1 MAFLHCARSP
11 DVTKWFRGTTSGGVV
26 KCRLFSRSCSSSP
39 NPKSQLVRYPNRETM
54 GNLPAF
60 WTQACPEGMCT
71 NGTQPVKVGHTTG
84 VYYPYSFRIV
94 MGVLLRPTRT
104 NHWKSFSTKTRKS
117 NHLQMSLQRQHFLLS
132 YLKTLSVDPVGFE
145 PATSCWAEQRSPN
158 WANQAAIK

>member
-1 MAFLHCARSP
+1 MLVPQTSRNDFAGQPAGVSWNVGCFLGHVAALL
-11 DVTKWFRGTTSGGVV
+11 TLKANWFDTLTV
-26 KCRLFSRSCSSSP
+26 KQWEIY
-39 NPKSQLVRYPNRETM
+39 QL
-54 GNLPAF
+54 F
-60 WTQACPEGMCT
+60 WTQACPEGMYT

-132 YLKTLSVDPVGFE
+132 YLKTLSVGPVGFE
-145 PATSCWAEQRSPN
+145 PATSCWADQRSPN